1 MIDYSTIANT
11 TGTFPDVVATN
22 VSAPGAQDGT
32 PYIKSVVDDL
42 WGARQAAMNYA
53 GLTPD
58 AVTEA
63 DGASQQLEAI
73 QKIAGN
79 PGEVIMWHGDASD
92 PSALG
97 VRLLPLNGQ
106 GVLVASYPDLLT
118 YCYVGDPSNPTA
130 DVYYRADDAGGSSRN
145 TSGIYLILPDMRG
158 QFARGLD
165 TSGTI
170 DPDGASRDIGSI
182 QDDAVEKHNHLL
194 AERSGTPEYGTG
206 IHNNRATTGT
216 ASAMTVSTVIGT
228 TDWEADA
235 IEIGEDIDP
244 TSNVTGVGKVAVET
258 RATNVVGRWCIRY

>member
-42 WGARQAAMNYA
+42 WGARQAMMNYA
-53 GLTPD
+53 SLTPD

-79 PGEVIMWHGDASD
+79 PGEVIMWHGDAAD
-92 PSALG
+92 PSAIG

-106 GVLVASYPDLLT
+106 GVLVANYPDLVT
-118 YCYVGDPSNPTA
+118 FCDAGVSA
-130 DVYYRADDAGGSSRN
+130 SVYFRADDAGG
-145 TSGIYLILPDMRG
+145 TSPNPTGIYFILPDMRG

-170 DPDGASRDIGSI
+170 DPGGATRDIGDI

-194 AERSGTPEYGTG
+194 AERSGTPIYADGT
-206 IHNNRATTGT
+206 INNRATTGAAT
-216 ASAMTVSTVIGT
+216 AITVGGIGSS
-228 TDWEADA
+228 DWEADA

-258 RATNVVGRWCIRY
+258 RSTNVVGRWCIRY